1 MTEMVGEIRKGDF
14 WKGEGQRVTIQQEV
28 GAGKGRSHRA
38 SSQPFLFVFQT
49 GNGGVTKSPQYFHVL
64 SDQSST
70 HSLPQS
76 WERAPL
82 STLWNPALGHGIS
95 TLLPAENIFLLLTA
109 HQDWREEGEEVALRE
124 TWLQDPSRGGLR
136 MFSHSNPLLLRWFQ
150 TYRKVKEGRNRE
162 AGVWMPFYKALWSG
176 G

>member
-1 MTEMVGEIRKGDF
+1 MEMFYFTAEAPVWTSFIGELQSRMTEMVDRIRKGDF

-49 GNGGVTKSPQYFHVL
+49 GNGGVSKWPQYFHVL

-76 WERAPL
+76 PATESPL

-95 TLLPAENIFLLLTA
+95 TLLPAGNVFLLLTA
-109 HQDWREEGEEVALRE
+109 HQDWREEGKR
-124 TWLQDPSRGGLR
+124 SRSGKHDFRIHPG
-136 MFSHSNPLLLRWFQ
+136 
-150 TYRKVKEGRNRE
+150 EGCFPI
-162 AGVWMPFYKALWSG
+162 VTHF
-176 G
+176 